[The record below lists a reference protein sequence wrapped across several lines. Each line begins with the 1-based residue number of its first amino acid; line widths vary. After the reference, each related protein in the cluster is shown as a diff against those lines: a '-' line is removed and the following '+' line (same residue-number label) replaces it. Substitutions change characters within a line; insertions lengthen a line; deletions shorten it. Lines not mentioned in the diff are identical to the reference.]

1 MKQHIVD
8 LISMGFL
15 ETRYVVLE
23 LLNLCFQVVLL
34 LDRALQIGLP
44 NNCVIFWFPGG
55 KQNCVIFWISAGAD
69 PPVHCRAF
77 SSRTRHS
84 FDPSWKKKSKEGLIA
99 IPPILELLEAA
110 PLTSLIFPSISSIV
124 FSLRSISSFD

>member
-1 MKQHIVD
+1 MKQHILN

-84 FDPSWKKKSKEGLIA
+84 FDPRKKKKLR
-99 IPPILELLEAA
+99 LEE
-110 PLTSLIFPSISSIV
+110 SEIDRNSSP
-124 FSLRSISSFD
+124 F